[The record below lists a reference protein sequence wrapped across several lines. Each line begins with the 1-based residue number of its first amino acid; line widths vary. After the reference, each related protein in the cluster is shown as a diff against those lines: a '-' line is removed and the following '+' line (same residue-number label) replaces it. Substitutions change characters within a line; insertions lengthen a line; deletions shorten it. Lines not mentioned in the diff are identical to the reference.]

1 MAAKKKAAAPAPLD
15 TLDQALKNWSV
26 EMWTKMVLWKNRNAI
41 PELTVQVTE
50 KDITA
55 WQQCIDYLG
64 ITTQLKIYRPQGR
77 PAQAAIPEV
86 PGTPQRPGRSAIPA
100 RAQEPPRPFI
110 LVQLLDQDG
119 NTFRPIEN
127 SEEARREQEQAERL
141 RRAKDEARSLAGQLQ
156 HDMAVGVY
164 SNSLIADA
172 AQALIALAN
181 A

>member
-1 MAAKKKAAAPAPLD
+1 MAAKKKVTQAPLD
-15 TLDQALKNWSV
+15 TLDQALKNWST
-26 EMWTKMVLWKNRNAI
+26 EMWTKMVLWKNRNI
-41 PELTVQVTE
+41 SPELTVQVTE
-50 KDITA
+50 KDIIG
-55 WQQCIDYLG
+55 WQQCIEYLG

-77 PAQAAIPEV
+77 PAQGPIPEV
-86 PGTPQRPGRSAIPA
+86 PGTPTKPGRSAIPA
-100 RAQEPPRPFI
+100 READPPRPFV

-127 SEEARREQEQAERL
+127 SLEARQEQQEAERL
-141 RRAKDEARSLAGQLQ
+141 RTAKDEAKSLASQLQ

-164 SNSLIADA
+164 SNSVIGDA

>member
-1 MAAKKKAAAPAPLD
+1 MAAKKKVIPPPALD
-15 TLDQALKNWSV
+15 ALDQALKNWSG

-50 KDITA
+50 KDILG

-64 ITTQLKIYRPQGR
+64 ITTQLRIYRPQGR

-86 PGTPQRPGRSAIPA
+86 RGTATSPGRSAIPA
-100 RAQEPPRPFI
+100 RAAEPPRPFI

-119 NTFRPIEN
+119 NTFRAIEN
-127 SEEARREQEQAERL
+127 SEEARREQERSERL
-141 RRAKDEARSLAGQLQ
+141 RAAKDSAKSLAAQLQ
-156 HDMAVGVY
+156 HDMAAGVY
-164 SNSLIADA
+164 SNSVIGDA
-172 AQALIALAN
+172 AQALLELAN